1 MLAEYEAITHD
12 DIMVRH
18 GLEYRA
24 ANSNIA
30 RDLLNDMD
38 AAADRIR
45 SGRKRALPCNIA
57 NT

>member
-38 AAADRIR
+38 AAFDLVGKELSHVILLIR
-45 SGRKRALPCNIA
+45 RL
-57 NT
+57 

>member
-38 AAADRIR
+38 AAFDLVGKELSHVIFLIR
-45 SGRKRALPCNIA
+45 RL
-57 NT
+57 

>member
-38 AAADRIR
+38 AAFDLVGKELSHVILLIHR
-45 SGRKRALPCNIA
+45 L
-57 NT
+57 